1 MGMWALWASTEVE
14 PHSIQILNHRVSYP
28 PADRDPAVAPR
39 RRSMRCGRRFACS
52 TASWP
57 RPGFL
62 VGGRFTVADVNV
74 AEVVR
79 YALAAP
85 ELFEATPALR
95 RWLEACHARPGFKR
109 MMADREL
116 EPE

>member
-1 MGMWALWASTEVE
+1 VAQAAIDTLRAPISVLDREV
-14 PHSIQILNHRVSYP
+14 
-28 PADRDPAVAPR
+28 AA
-39 RRSMRCGRRFACS
+39 
-52 TASWP
+52 T
-57 RPGFL
+57 GFL

-74 AEVVR
+74 AEVIR

-109 MMADREL
+109 MMADRER